1 MVDTPTKSKQE
12 VLDELLDKG
21 MVQVL
26 VDARQ
31 KGVEVP
37 PHLIGDLQLR
47 LNLSRRFGLPL
58 VFDDDGIIATLT
70 FQKIPHECKLP
81 WEAIYAIIS
90 YVTGEPFLFPE
101 DVPLEVVLEADNTID
116 KPAGPRPAAVP
127 QPQPA
132 MAIPSEGPKLR
143 VVTEETAKED
153 RQPEPQPE
161 PQPDPPPPS
170 PSPEP
175 KNRGHLR
182 VVK

>member
-1 MVDTPTKSKQE
+1 MVDTPTKPKQE
-12 VLDELLDKG
+12 ILDELLDKG

-26 VDARQ
+26 VDTRLE
-31 KGVEVP
+31 GVEVP

-58 VFDDDGIIATLT
+58 VFDEKGILATLT
-70 FQKIPHECKLP
+70 FQKVPHECRLP
-81 WEAIYAIIS
+81 WGAIYAIIS

-116 KPAGPRPAAVP
+116 TPSSSRPSAVP
-127 QPQPA
+127 QAKPA
-132 MAIPSEGPKLR
+132 LELSEEAPTLR
-143 VVTEETAKED
+143 VVSESEAAEEPD
-153 RQPEPQPE
+153 PEPT
-161 PQPDPPPPS
+161 PPS
-170 PSPEP
+170 PNP